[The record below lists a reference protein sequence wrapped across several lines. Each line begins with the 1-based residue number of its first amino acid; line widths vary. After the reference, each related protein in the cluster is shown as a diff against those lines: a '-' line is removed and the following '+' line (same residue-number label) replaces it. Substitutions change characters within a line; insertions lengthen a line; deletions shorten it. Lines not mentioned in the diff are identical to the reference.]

1 MAKSSET
8 AGGSKFVVGS
18 LGAVL
23 VAGLIAWGLWPNPEY
38 VEIGVITKGQF
49 AETVTEDGV
58 TRITDIY
65 TVSAPVSGRLL
76 RNDLKVGA
84 RVEQSKTIVA
94 RILPAEPA
102 FLDVSNMTSAKAGV
116 EGARAAIVLA
126 QSNLASAKERRRFT
140 QVEYNRNRKN
150 KRKGRITKAVL
161 DRVKFDRNLAR
172 EAVKT
177 ADAKLA
183 IAREDL
189 KAAEARVIR
198 PGRNENELDQTIVN
212 SGSSD
217 QTAGQDGVS
226 EKSGDDKNSSS
237 GASKSSG
244 KSPEKKSGEKEAA
257 AKKPP
262 ATKADASEERV
273 YSVLA
278 PIDGRVLTILQGNA
292 QTVPAG
298 TPLMRI
304 GNPEEIEIT
313 VDLLSRDAVRVQPG
327 AKAFI
332 DQWGGEQQLN
342 AEVIRVEPTGFPK
355 VSALGI
361 VEQRVKVVLELK
373 DGRDKWQRL
382 GHDFHVQVN
391 IVVWAAENIV
401 TVPVSALFRRGDGWA
416 VFVVENGHAQSREI
430 KIGHRNR
437 RHAEVKSGLSSSE
450 QVILYPS
457 DKINDGVRV
466 ASR

>member
-8 AGGSKFVVGS
+8 AGGFKFVVGS
-18 LGAVL
+18 LGTLL

-38 VEIGVITKGQF
+38 VEIGEITKGQF

-58 TRITDIY
+58 TRIKDIY

-84 RVEQSKTIVA
+84 RVEKLKTIVA
-94 RILPAEPA
+94 RIRPAEPA
-102 FLDVSNMTSAKAGV
+102 FLDVSNMKSAKAGV
-116 EGARAAIVLA
+116 EGARAAIALA

-140 QVEYNRNRKN
+140 QNEYNRNRKN

-161 DRVKFDRNLAR
+161 DRVRFDRNLAR

-189 KAAEARVIR
+189 KVAEARVIR
-198 PGRNENELDQTIVN
+198 PGRNELDPKIIT

-226 EKSGDDKNSSS
+226 QKTGDDKKNASTSSKNSKKKSSDKS
-237 GASKSSG
+237 GAKSG
-244 KSPEKKSGEKEAA
+244 KKTAA
-257 AKKPP
+257 AEKPP
-262 ATKADASEERV
+262 ETKADAPEETV

-278 PIDGRVLTILQGNA
+278 PVDGRVLTILQGNA

-298 TPLMRI
+298 TPLLRI

-332 DQWGGEQQLN
+332 DQWGGEQKLQ
-342 AEVIRVEPTGFPK
+342 AEIIRVEPTGFPK

-382 GHDFHVQVN
+382 GHDFHVQVH
-391 IVVWAAENIV
+391 IIVWAAENIV
-401 TVPVSALFRRGDGWA
+401 SVPVSALFRRGDDWA
-416 VFVVENGHAQSREI
+416 VFVVENDRAELRQIE
-430 KIGHRNR
+430 IGHRNR
-437 RHAEVKSGLSSSE
+437 RFAEVKTGLSSTERAGYS
-450 QVILYPS
+450 LS
-457 DKINDGVRV
+457 KR
-466 ASR
+466 